1 MENEENLDE
10 HDETILLALGYA
22 VARAQLF
29 EHAMLKMLEAQ
40 QHDLDVPLDER
51 WAEIR
56 DWLRESAGTTS
67 GRLQVPKPIRND
79 LSAVVEA
86 RNRVAHD
93 CYRMYFTARGN
104 RGDRAVA
111 EWGDW
116 FVTQTKKFG
125 KAYNGVISI
134 TLALRE
140 GELDEEGLVRVWRE
154 WVPDPVEPM
163 VFPSVAAH

>member
-1 MENEENLDE
+1 
-10 HDETILLALGYA
+10 
-22 VARAQLF
+22 
-29 EHAMLKMLEAQ
+29 
-40 QHDLDVPLDER
+40 
-51 WAEIR
+51 
-56 DWLRESAGTTS
+56 
-67 GRLQVPKPIRND
+67 
-79 LSAVVEA
+79 
-86 RNRVAHD
+86 
-93 CYRMYFTARGN
+93 MYVTARGN